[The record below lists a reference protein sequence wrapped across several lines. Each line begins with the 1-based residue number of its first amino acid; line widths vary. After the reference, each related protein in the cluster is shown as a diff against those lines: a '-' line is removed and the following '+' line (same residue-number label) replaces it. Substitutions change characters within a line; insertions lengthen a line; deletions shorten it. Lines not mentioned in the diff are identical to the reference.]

1 MCQWIYSGRIP
12 ILWHPSSL
20 NMLKY
25 ASIPISSN
33 FHSNHPSVLWL
44 TMRAYLSDVWQHQL
58 TNHINFPGQES
69 FQIWHKRLLPV
80 LHDLIQPP
88 CMPLFDVEIIAE
100 LLDENW
106 AYSGGTIHKLEVE
119 THIKSWCQPLLNVR
133 VNQIAILWFCSSGT
147 LGDGRRRLCWVGQS
161 SQNQRIRLQKW
172 IGKPWIC
179 VRAIQ
184 KKIPS
189 ENWRLLW
196 KTVHLSIY
204 YRWFTC

>member
-1 MCQWIYSGRIP
+1 
-12 ILWHPSSL
+12 
-20 NMLKY
+20 MLQ
-25 ASIPISSN
+25 SQFHPISIAIIPV
-33 FHSNHPSVLWL
+33 FCGWL
-44 TMRAYLSDVWQHQL
+44 CAHTCRMFDN

-106 AYSGGTIHKLEVE
+106 AYRGKTIHKLEVE

-184 KKIPS
+184 KKKTFWKLKVAM
-189 ENWRLLW
+189 ENGPFIIDGLP
-196 KTVHLSIY
+196 VENM
-204 YRWFTC
+204 